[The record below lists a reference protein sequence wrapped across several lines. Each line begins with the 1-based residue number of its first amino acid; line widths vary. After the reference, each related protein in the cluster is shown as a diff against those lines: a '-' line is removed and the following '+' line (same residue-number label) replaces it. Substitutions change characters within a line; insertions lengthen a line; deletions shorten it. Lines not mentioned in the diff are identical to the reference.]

1 MYIITHNQKNNDYIA
16 LNLCQSYQIIEH
28 DILLNEL
35 TEDTIYLG
43 IDNIQHPSYINIL
56 NLYNTTL
63 KDIHY
68 DLYPNKQ
75 FREQKNNKKRRV
87 KFIYNIIYD
96 LLDHDK
102 YNLKLE
108 IDKYFNDKIIDEQEK
123 IVDNSD
129 NDESDNDES
138 DNDESDND
146 ESDNDESDNDESDN
160 DESDNDESD
169 NDNSDN
175 ESDNDESDNDES
187 DNDETDNSENYV
199 ALKWDDK
206 NINILYPDDSLCIYD
221 NSNGCVYNSM
231 FINSMMFLFGF
242 SCCYFFHHEP
252 L

>member
-146 ESDNDESDNDESDN
+146 ESDNDESDNDE
-160 DESDNDESD
+160 
-169 NDNSDN
+169 
-175 ESDNDESDNDES
+175 
-187 DNDETDNSENYV
+187 TDNSENYV

-221 NSNGCVYNSM
+221 NSNGCIYNSM
-231 FINSMMFLFGF
+231 FINSMMFIFGF

>member
-146 ESDNDESDNDESDN
+146 ESDNDE
-160 DESDNDESD
+160 
-169 NDNSDN
+169 
-175 ESDNDESDNDES
+175 
-187 DNDETDNSENYV
+187 TDNSENYV

-221 NSNGCVYNSM
+221 NSNGCIYNSM
-231 FINSMMFLFGF
+231 FINSMMFIFGF

>member
-129 NDESDNDES
+129 NDESDNDE
-138 DNDESDND
+138 
-146 ESDNDESDNDESDN
+146 
-160 DESDNDESD
+160 
-169 NDNSDN
+169 
-175 ESDNDESDNDES
+175 
-187 DNDETDNSENYV
+187 TDNSENYV